1 MARNASTYPR
11 IAYPKVLSACELFA
25 WVTVNDCFALA
36 LIKAV
41 PFPISAAALAVV
53 AINKMMLSAPARK
66 SVTTVVVA
74 LVVQVK
80 LPVELS
86 LPSSIPLTTWL
97 ISLGLSA
104 SVGRR
109 RKLASA
115 KCSTLYIDALRE
127 IPSAADVHAEA
138 MKAPLIAM
146 QTIAV
151 CK

>member
-1 MARNASTYPR
+1 M
-11 IAYPKVLSACELFA
+11 
-25 WVTVNDCFALA
+25 NDCFALA

-41 PFPISAAALAVV
+41 PFPTSAAALAVV
-53 AINKMMLSAPARK
+53 GINKMMLSAPARK

-115 KCSTLYIDALRE
+115 KCRTLYVNALSE
-127 IPSAADVHAEA
+127 IPRAADVHAKA
-138 MKAPLIAM
+138 MKAPLIAV

-151 CK
+151 CQQ